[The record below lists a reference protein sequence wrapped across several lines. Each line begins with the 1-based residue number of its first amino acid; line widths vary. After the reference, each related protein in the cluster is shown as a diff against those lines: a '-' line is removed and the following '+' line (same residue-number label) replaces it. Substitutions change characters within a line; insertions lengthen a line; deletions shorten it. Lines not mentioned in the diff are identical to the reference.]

1 MNQSNERT
9 EGKQKLQDLLAWLEG
24 KQKLQELLAW
34 LMDKKMY
41 IVVVLLAAGGF
52 YYANR
57 QPAADNSSL
66 LSSSQSMSE
75 NSGQS
80 LQSSSVSSVAASASS
95 AASAANAEVVCDIS
109 GAVKHQGVY
118 RLKNGARLE
127 DLIEKAGG
135 LTKDAQL
142 QAINR
147 SQLLKDQDKVYILG
161 KGDKTEAAQTAN
173 SAAASSHSSASASAS
188 SVSSSASGAASGD
201 LINLNTATASDLQ
214 KLNGIG
220 EKKAEQIVAYRQEKG
235 SFKSIDELKEVSGIG
250 DKTFAAIKD
259 QLTI

>member
-9 EGKQKLQDLLAWLEG
+9 EGKQKLQD
-24 KQKLQELLAW
+24 LLAW

-57 QPAADNSSL
+57 QPAADNSAL

-142 QAINR
+142 QAVNR
-147 SQLLKDQDKVYILG
+147 SQLLKDQDKIYIPS

-173 SAAASSHSSASASAS
+173 SAAASAPASSPSASASASAS
-188 SVSSSASGAASGD
+188 SVSSSTSGAASGD

-220 EKKAEQIVAYRQEKG
+220 EKKAEQIIAYRQEKG

>member
-1 MNQSNERT
+1 MNQSNEKT
-9 EGKQKLQDLLAWLEG
+9 EGKEKLQDLLAWLTE
-24 KQKLQELLAW
+24 
-34 LMDKKMY
+34 KKTY
-41 IVVVLLAAGGF
+41 IIIVLLALGGF
-52 YYANR
+52 YYVNR
-57 QPAADNSSL
+57 QPAADNSAL
-66 LSSSQSMSE
+66 LSSGQSMSE

-127 DLIEKAGG
+127 DLIEEAGG

-142 QAINR
+142 KAINR
-147 SQLLKDQDKVYILG
+147 SQLLKDQDKIYIPG
-161 KGDKTEAAQTAN
+161 KGDKVGAAQTAN
-173 SAAASSHSSASASAS
+173 SAAASTPVSSSASSSSS
-188 SVSSSASGAASGD
+188 SVSSSTSGAASGD

-220 EKKAEQIVAYRQEKG
+220 EKKAEQIIAYRQEKG

>member
-1 MNQSNERT
+1 MNQSNEKT
-9 EGKQKLQDLLAWLEG
+9 AGKQKLQD
-24 KQKLQELLAW
+24 LLAW

-41 IVVVLLAAGGF
+41 IVIVLLAAGGF

-57 QPAADNSSL
+57 QPAADNSAL
-66 LSSSQSMSE
+66 LSSGQSMSE

-142 QAINR
+142 KAINR
-147 SQLLKDQDKVYILG
+147 SQLLKDQDKIYIPG
-161 KGDKTEAAQTAN
+161 KGDKVEAAQTAN
-173 SAAASSHSSASASAS
+173 SAAASAPAASAS
-188 SVSSSASGAASGD
+188 SSSSSTSGAASGD

-220 EKKAEQIVAYRQEKG
+220 EKKAEQIIAYRQEKG

>member
-1 MNQSNERT
+1 MNQSNEKT
-9 EGKQKLQDLLAWLEG
+9 AGKQKLQD
-24 KQKLQELLAW
+24 LLAW

-41 IVVVLLAAGGF
+41 IVIVLLALGGF
-52 YYANR
+52 YFVNR
-57 QPAADNSSL
+57 QPAADNSAL
-66 LSSSQSMSE
+66 LSSSQSMEAS
-75 NSGQS
+75 SQS
-80 LQSSSVSSVAASASS
+80 LQSSSVSSVAASSS
-95 AASAANAEVVCDIS
+95 SESSVANAEVVCDIS

-118 RLKNGARLE
+118 RLKNGSRLE

-142 QAINR
+142 KAINR
-147 SQLLKDQDKVYILG
+147 SQLLKDQDKIYIPG
-161 KGDKTEAAQTAN
+161 KGDKVEAAQTAN
-173 SAAASSHSSASASAS
+173 SASTSASSSAASAS
-188 SVSSSASGAASGD
+188 SGPASGD
-201 LINLNTATASDLQ
+201 LINLNTATAADLQ

-220 EKKAEQIVAYRQEKG
+220 EKKAEQIIAYRQEKG

>member
-1 MNQSNERT
+1 MNQSNEKT
-9 EGKQKLQDLLAWLEG
+9 AGKQKLQD
-24 KQKLQELLAW
+24 LLAW

-41 IVVVLLAAGGF
+41 IVIVLLAVGGF

-57 QPAADNSSL
+57 QPAADNSAL

-75 NSGQS
+75 NSG
-80 LQSSSVSSVAASASS
+80 QSSSVSSVAASASS
-95 AASAANAEVVCDIS
+95 AASAANTEVVCDIS

-142 QAINR
+142 KAINR
-147 SQLLKDQDKVYILG
+147 SQLLKDQDKIYIPG

-173 SAAASSHSSASASAS
+173 SAAASAPAASTSTSASSSAASAS
-188 SVSSSASGAASGD
+188 SGPASGD
-201 LINLNTATASDLQ
+201 LINLNTATAADLQ

-220 EKKAEQIVAYRQEKG
+220 EKKAEQIIAYRQEKG

>member
-9 EGKQKLQDLLAWLEG
+9 EGKQKLQDLLAWL
-24 KQKLQELLAW
+24 
-34 LMDKKMY
+34 MDKKMY
-41 IVVVLLAAGGF
+41 IVVVLLATGGF

-57 QPAADNSSL
+57 QPAADNSAL

-75 NSGQS
+75 NSG
-80 LQSSSVSSVAASASS
+80 QSSSVSSVAASASS

-147 SQLLKDQDKVYILG
+147 SQLLKDQDKIYIPG
-161 KGDKTEAAQTAN
+161 KGDKMEAAQTAN
-173 SAAASSHSSASASAS
+173 FAAASAPASSTSASASAS
-188 SVSSSASGAASGD
+188 SVSSSTSGAASGD

-220 EKKAEQIVAYRQEKG
+220 EKKAEQIIAYRQEKG

>member
-9 EGKQKLQDLLAWLEG
+9 EGKQKLQD
-24 KQKLQELLAW
+24 LLAW

-57 QPAADNSSL
+57 QPAADNSAL
-66 LSSSQSMSE
+66 LSGSQSMSE
-75 NSGQS
+75 NSG
-80 LQSSSVSSVAASASS
+80 QSSSVSSVAASASS

-173 SAAASSHSSASASAS
+173 SAAASSPSSASASAS

>member
-1 MNQSNERT
+1 MNQSNEKT
-9 EGKQKLQDLLAWLEG
+9 AGKQKLQDLLAWLTE
-24 KQKLQELLAW
+24 
-34 LMDKKMY
+34 KKMY
-41 IVVVLLAAGGF
+41 IIIVLLAAGGF

-57 QPAADNSSL
+57 QPAADNSAL
-66 LSSSQSMSE
+66 LSSGQSMSE

-142 QAINR
+142 KAINR
-147 SQLLKDQDKVYILG
+147 SQLLKDQDKIYIPG
-161 KGDKTEAAQTAN
+161 KGDKVGAAQTAN
-173 SAAASSHSSASASAS
+173 SAAASTPVSSSASSSSS
-188 SVSSSASGAASGD
+188 SVSSSTSGAASGD

-220 EKKAEQIVAYRQEKG
+220 EKKAEQIIAYRQEKG

>member
-1 MNQSNERT
+1 MNQSNEKT
-9 EGKQKLQDLLAWLEG
+9 AGKQKLQD
-24 KQKLQELLAW
+24 LLAW

-41 IVVVLLAAGGF
+41 IVIVLLAVGGF

-57 QPAADNSSL
+57 QPAADNSAL

-75 NSGQS
+75 NSG
-80 LQSSSVSSVAASASS
+80 QSSSVSSVAASASS
-95 AASAANAEVVCDIS
+95 AASAANTEVVCDIS

-142 QAINR
+142 KAINR
-147 SQLLKDQDKVYILG
+147 SQLLKDQDKIYIPG

-173 SAAASSHSSASASAS
+173 SAAASAPASSPSASAS
-188 SVSSSASGAASGD
+188 SSSVSSSTSGAASGD

-220 EKKAEQIVAYRQEKG
+220 EKKAEQIIAYRQEKG

>member
-9 EGKQKLQDLLAWLEG
+9 EGKQKLQD
-24 KQKLQELLAW
+24 LLAW

-57 QPAADNSSL
+57 QPAADNSAL

-173 SAAASSHSSASASAS
+173 SAAASSPSASAS

-220 EKKAEQIVAYRQEKG
+220 EKKAEQIIAYRQEKG

>member
-9 EGKQKLQDLLAWLEG
+9 EGKQKLQD
-24 KQKLQELLAW
+24 LLAW

-57 QPAADNSSL
+57 QPAADNSAL

-75 NSGQS
+75 NSG
-80 LQSSSVSSVAASASS
+80 QSSSVSSVAASASS

-147 SQLLKDQDKVYILG
+147 SQLLKDQDKIYIPG
-161 KGDKTEAAQTAN
+161 KGDKMEAAQTAN
-173 SAAASSHSSASASAS
+173 FAAASAPASSTSASASAS

-220 EKKAEQIVAYRQEKG
+220 EKKAEQIIAYRQEKG

>member
-1 MNQSNERT
+1 MNQSNEKT
-9 EGKQKLQDLLAWLEG
+9 AGKQKLQD
-24 KQKLQELLAW
+24 LLAW

-41 IVVVLLAAGGF
+41 IVIVLLAVGGF

-57 QPAADNSSL
+57 QPAADNSAL

-75 NSGQS
+75 NSG
-80 LQSSSVSSVAASASS
+80 QSSSVSSVAASASS
-95 AASAANAEVVCDIS
+95 AASAANTEVVCDIS

-142 QAINR
+142 KAINR
-147 SQLLKDQDKVYILG
+147 SQLLKDQDKIYIPG

-173 SAAASSHSSASASAS
+173 SAAASAPAASTSTSASSSAASAS
-188 SVSSSASGAASGD
+188 SGPASGD
-201 LINLNTATASDLQ
+201 LINLNTATAADLQ

-220 EKKAEQIVAYRQEKG
+220 EKKAEQIIGYRQEKG

>member
-1 MNQSNERT
+1 MNQSNEKT
-9 EGKQKLQDLLAWLEG
+9 EGKQKLQDLLAWLTE
-24 KQKLQELLAW
+24 
-34 LMDKKMY
+34 KKMY
-41 IVVVLLAAGGF
+41 IIIVLLALGGF
-52 YYANR
+52 YYVNR
-57 QPAADNSSL
+57 QPAADNSAL

-80 LQSSSVSSVAASASS
+80 LQSSSVSSVASSASS
-95 AASAANAEVVCDIS
+95 AASAANSEVVCDIS

-142 QAINR
+142 KAINR
-147 SQLLKDQDKVYILG
+147 SQLLKDQDKIYIPG
-161 KGDKTEAAQTAN
+161 KGEKVEAAQTAN
-173 SAAASSHSSASASAS
+173 SASATTPASSVASSSASS
-188 SVSSSASGAASGD
+188 STSGAASGD
-201 LINLNTATASDLQ
+201 LINLNTATAADLQ

-220 EKKAEQIVAYRQEKG
+220 EKKAEQIIAYRQEKG

>member
-1 MNQSNERT
+1 MNQSNEKT
-9 EGKQKLQDLLAWLEG
+9 AGKQKLQDLLAWLTE
-24 KQKLQELLAW
+24 
-34 LMDKKMY
+34 KKMY
-41 IVVVLLAAGGF
+41 IIIVLLAAGGF

-57 QPAADNSSL
+57 QPAADNSAL
-66 LSSSQSMSE
+66 LSSGQSMSE

-127 DLIEKAGG
+127 DLIEEAGG

-142 QAINR
+142 KAINR
-147 SQLLKDQDKVYILG
+147 SQLLKDQDKIYIPG
-161 KGDKTEAAQTAN
+161 KGDKVGAAQTAN
-173 SAAASSHSSASASAS
+173 SAAASTPVSSSASSSSSSS
-188 SVSSSASGAASGD
+188 SVSSSTSGAASGD

-220 EKKAEQIVAYRQEKG
+220 EKKAEQIIAYRQEKG

>member
-1 MNQSNERT
+1 MNQSNEKT
-9 EGKQKLQDLLAWLEG
+9 AGKQKLQD
-24 KQKLQELLAW
+24 LLAW

-41 IVVVLLAAGGF
+41 IVIVLLALGGF
-52 YYANR
+52 YFVNR
-57 QPAADNSSL
+57 QPAADNSAL
-66 LSSSQSMSE
+66 LSSSQSMEAS
-75 NSGQS
+75 SQS
-80 LQSSSVSSVAASASS
+80 LQSSNVSSVAASSSS
-95 AASAANAEVVCDIS
+95 AASVANAEVVCDIS

-142 QAINR
+142 KDINR
-147 SQLLKDQDKVYILG
+147 SQLLKDQDKIYIPG
-161 KGDKTEAAQTAN
+161 KRDKTEAAQTAN
-173 SAAASSHSSASASAS
+173 SAASSAPAASTSAS
-188 SVSSSASGAASGD
+188 SSLVSSSTSGAASGD
-201 LINLNTATASDLQ
+201 LINLNTATAADLQ

-220 EKKAEQIVAYRQEKG
+220 EKKAEQIIAYRQEKG
-235 SFKSIDELKEVSGIG
+235 SFNSINELKEVSGIG

>member
-1 MNQSNERT
+1 MNQSNEKT
-9 EGKQKLQDLLAWLEG
+9 AGKQKLQD
-24 KQKLQELLAW
+24 LLAW

-41 IVVVLLAAGGF
+41 IVIVLLALGGF
-52 YYANR
+52 YLVNR
-57 QPAADNSSL
+57 QPAADNSAL
-66 LSSSQSMSE
+66 LSSSQSMEAS
-75 NSGQS
+75 SQS
-80 LQSSSVSSVAASASS
+80 LQSSSVSSVAASTSSASS
-95 AASAANAEVVCDIS
+95 AASAEVVCDIS

-142 QAINR
+142 KAINR
-147 SQLLKDQDKVYILG
+147 SQLLKDQDKIYIPG
-161 KGDKTEAAQTAN
+161 KGDKMEAAQTAN
-173 SAAASSHSSASASAS
+173 SAAASVPAASTSNSTSAFSFAASAS
-188 SVSSSASGAASGD
+188 SGPASGD

-220 EKKAEQIVAYRQEKG
+220 EKKAEQIIAYRQEKG

>member
-1 MNQSNERT
+1 MNQSNEKT
-9 EGKQKLQDLLAWLEG
+9 EGKQKLQDLLAWL
-24 KQKLQELLAW
+24 
-34 LMDKKMY
+34 MDKKMY
-41 IVVVLLAAGGF
+41 IVIVLLAVGGF

-57 QPAADNSSL
+57 QPAADNSAL
-66 LSSSQSMSE
+66 LSSSQSME
-75 NSGQS
+75 DSGQS
-80 LQSSSVSSVAASASS
+80 LQSSSVSSVAASTSS
-95 AASAANAEVVCDIS
+95 AASGANAEVVCDIS

-147 SQLLKDQDKVYILG
+147 SQLLKDQDKIYIPG
-161 KGDKTEAAQTAN
+161 KGDKAEAAQTAN
-173 SAAASSHSSASASAS
+173 SPAASAPASSPSASSS
-188 SVSSSASGAASGD
+188 SVSSSTSRAASGD

-220 EKKAEQIVAYRQEKG
+220 EKKAEQIIAYRQEKG

>member
-1 MNQSNERT
+1 MNQSNEKT
-9 EGKQKLQDLLAWLEG
+9 AGKQKLQD
-24 KQKLQELLAW
+24 LLAW

-41 IVVVLLAAGGF
+41 IVIVLLAVGGF

-57 QPAADNSSL
+57 QPAADNSAL

-75 NSGQS
+75 NSG
-80 LQSSSVSSVAASASS
+80 QSSSVSSVAASASS
-95 AASAANAEVVCDIS
+95 AASAANTEVVCDIS

-147 SQLLKDQDKVYILG
+147 SQLLKDQDKIYIPG

-173 SAAASSHSSASASAS
+173 SAAASAPASSPSASSSSS
-188 SVSSSASGAASGD
+188 SVSSSTSGAASGD

-220 EKKAEQIVAYRQEKG
+220 EKKAEQIIAYRQEKG

>member
-1 MNQSNERT
+1 MNQLNEKT
-9 EGKQKLQDLLAWLEG
+9 AGKQKLQD
-24 KQKLQELLAW
+24 LLAW

-41 IVVVLLAAGGF
+41 IVIVLLALGGF
-52 YYANR
+52 YLVNR
-57 QPAADNSSL
+57 QPAADNSAL
-66 LSSSQSMSE
+66 LSSSQSMEAS
-75 NSGQS
+75 SQS
-80 LQSSSVSSVAASASS
+80 LRSSSVSSVAASSSSASS
-95 AASAANAEVVCDIS
+95 VANAEVVCDIS

-142 QAINR
+142 KAINR
-147 SQLLKDQDKVYILG
+147 SQLLKDQDKIYIPG
-161 KGDKTEAAQTAN
+161 EGDKVEAAQTAN
-173 SAAASSHSSASASAS
+173 SAAASAPVASTSASSS
-188 SVSSSASGAASGD
+188 SVSSSTSGAASGD
-201 LINLNTATASDLQ
+201 LINLNTATAADLQ

-220 EKKAEQIVAYRQEKG
+220 EKKAEQIIAYRQEKG

>member
-1 MNQSNERT
+1 MNQSNEKT
-9 EGKQKLQDLLAWLEG
+9 AGKQKLQD
-24 KQKLQELLAW
+24 LLAW

-41 IVVVLLAAGGF
+41 IVIVLLAVGGF

-57 QPAADNSSL
+57 QPAADNSAL

-75 NSGQS
+75 NSG
-80 LQSSSVSSVAASASS
+80 QSSSVSSVAASASS

-147 SQLLKDQDKVYILG
+147 SQLLKDQDKIYIPG
-161 KGDKTEAAQTAN
+161 KGDKAEAAQTAN
-173 SAAASSHSSASASAS
+173 SAAASAPASSSSASSSAS
-188 SVSSSASGAASGD
+188 SSTSGAASGD

-220 EKKAEQIVAYRQEKG
+220 EKKAEQIIAYRQEKG

>member
-1 MNQSNERT
+1 MNQSNEKT
-9 EGKQKLQDLLAWLEG
+9 AGKQKLQD
-24 KQKLQELLAW
+24 LLAW

-41 IVVVLLAAGGF
+41 IVIVLLAAGGF

-57 QPAADNSSL
+57 QPAADNSAL
-66 LSSSQSMSE
+66 LSSGQSME
-75 NSGQS
+75 ASG
-80 LQSSSVSSVAASASS
+80 QSSSVSSVASSASS
-95 AASAANAEVVCDIS
+95 AAGAASAEVVCDIS

-142 QAINR
+142 KAINR
-147 SQLLKDQDKVYILG
+147 SQLLKDQDKIYIPG
-161 KGDKTEAAQTAN
+161 KGDKAEAAQTAN
-173 SAAASSHSSASASAS
+173 SAAASTPVSSPSASAS
-188 SVSSSASGAASGD
+188 SSSVSSSTSGAASGD

-220 EKKAEQIVAYRQEKG
+220 EKKAEQIIAYRQEKG

>member
-1 MNQSNERT
+1 MNQSNEKT
-9 EGKQKLQDLLAWLEG
+9 EGKQKLQDLLAWL
-24 KQKLQELLAW
+24 
-34 LMDKKMY
+34 MDKKMY
-41 IVVVLLAAGGF
+41 IVIVLLAVGGF

-57 QPAADNSSL
+57 QPAADNSAL
-66 LSSSQSMSE
+66 LSSSQSME
-75 NSGQS
+75 ASGQS
-80 LQSSSVSSVAASASS
+80 LQSSSVSSVAASTSS

-147 SQLLKDQDKVYILG
+147 SQLLKDQDKIYIPG
-161 KGDKTEAAQTAN
+161 KGDKAEAAQTAN
-173 SAAASSHSSASASAS
+173 SAAASAPASSPSASAS
-188 SVSSSASGAASGD
+188 SSSVSSSTSGAASGD

-220 EKKAEQIVAYRQEKG
+220 EKKAEQIIAYRQEKG

>member
-1 MNQSNERT
+1 MNQSNEKT
-9 EGKQKLQDLLAWLEG
+9 AGKQKLQD
-24 KQKLQELLAW
+24 LLAW

-41 IVVVLLAAGGF
+41 IVIVLLAVGGF

-57 QPAADNSSL
+57 QPAADNSAL

-75 NSGQS
+75 NSG
-80 LQSSSVSSVAASASS
+80 QSSSVSSVAASASS

-142 QAINR
+142 KAINR
-147 SQLLKDQDKVYILG
+147 SQLLKDQDKIYIPG
-161 KGDKTEAAQTAN
+161 KGDKVEAAQTAN
-173 SAAASSHSSASASAS
+173 SAAASAPASSASASSSSASSS
-188 SVSSSASGAASGD
+188 SVSSSTSGAASGD

-220 EKKAEQIVAYRQEKG
+220 EKKAEQIIAYRQEKG

>member
-9 EGKQKLQDLLAWLEG
+9 EGKQKLQD
-24 KQKLQELLAW
+24 LLAW

-57 QPAADNSSL
+57 QPAADNSAL

-80 LQSSSVSSVAASASS
+80 LHLQSSSVSSVAASASS

-147 SQLLKDQDKVYILG
+147 SQLLKDQDKIYIPG
-161 KGDKTEAAQTAN
+161 KGDKMEAAQTAN
-173 SAAASSHSSASASAS
+173 SAAASAPASSTSASASAS
-188 SVSSSASGAASGD
+188 SVSSSTSGAASGD

-220 EKKAEQIVAYRQEKG
+220 EKKAEQIIAYRQEKG

>member
-9 EGKQKLQDLLAWLEG
+9 EGKQKLQD
-24 KQKLQELLAW
+24 LLAW

-57 QPAADNSSL
+57 QPAADNSAL

-173 SAAASSHSSASASAS
+173 SAAASSPSASASASAS

-220 EKKAEQIVAYRQEKG
+220 EKKAEQIIAYRQEKG

-250 DKTFAAIKD
+250 DKTFVAIKD

>member
-1 MNQSNERT
+1 MDIEKIKAYLV
-9 EGKQKLQDLLAWLEG
+9 EQKKYVIGIVLAIVFLG
-24 KQKLQELLAW
+24 
-34 LMDKKMY
+34 MY
-41 IVVVLLAAGGF
+41 WNSKDEKEDFIND
-52 YYANR
+52 ANTTT
-57 QPAADNSSL
+57 QLNSKTPREA
-66 LSSSQSMSE
+66 MA
-75 NSGQS
+75 
-80 LQSSSVSSVAASASS
+80 SSVSSNTN
-95 AASAANAEVVCDIS
+95 NAQTSTNNAQTSEVTCDIS
-109 GAVKHQGVY
+109 GAVKRQGVY
-118 RLKNGARLE
+118 RLKNGAPLE

-147 SQLLKDQDKVYILG
+147 SQLLKDQDKIYIPG
-161 KGDKTEAAQTAN
+161 KGDKAEADQTAN
-173 SAAASSHSSASASAS
+173 SAAASAPASSPSASSSSS
-188 SVSSSASGAASGD
+188 SVSSSTSGASSGD

-220 EKKAEQIVAYRQEKG
+220 EKKAEQIIAYRQEKG

>member
-9 EGKQKLQDLLAWLEG
+9 EGKQKLQD
-24 KQKLQELLAW
+24 LLAW

-57 QPAADNSSL
+57 QPAADNSAL

-80 LQSSSVSSVAASASS
+80 LQSSSVSSVAASTSS

-127 DLIEKAGG
+127 DLIKKAGG

-147 SQLLKDQDKVYILG
+147 SQLLKDQDKIYIPG

-173 SAAASSHSSASASAS
+173 SAAASAPASSPSASASASAS
-188 SVSSSASGAASGD
+188 SVSSSTSGAASGD

-220 EKKAEQIVAYRQEKG
+220 EKKAEQIIAYRQEKG

-250 DKTFAAIKD
+250 DKTFAAIRD